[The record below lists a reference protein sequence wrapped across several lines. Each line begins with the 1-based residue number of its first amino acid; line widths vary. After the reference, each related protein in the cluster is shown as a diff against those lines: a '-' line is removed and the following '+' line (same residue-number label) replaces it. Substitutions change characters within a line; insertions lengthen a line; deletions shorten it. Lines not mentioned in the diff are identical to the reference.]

1 MQFSL
6 TTLAGATALSVAL
19 MTAPVFADQVAYHAD
34 LTAAQETPPTD
45 STGTGSLDATY
56 DTSTKTLT
64 WTVTYDGLTGDVTA
78 AHFHGPAAIGA
89 KAPPVVP
96 IEAPYTSPIKGSAT
110 LTDAQ
115 ATDLQAGMWYFNLHT
130 AKYPD
135 GEIRGQVVS
144 GGAASSMASS
154 MQPMA
159 SSSAMDMGSSSMAA
173 SSAMSSEAPMASSSS
188 SAM

>member
-6 TTLAGATALSVAL
+6 TTLTAAAALSMAL
-19 MTAPVFADQVAYHAD
+19 MVGPALADQVAYHAD

-135 GEIRGQVVS
+135 GEIRGQVVA
-144 GGAASSMASS
+144 GGASSMASS
-154 MQPMA
+154 MEPMA
-159 SSSAMDMGSSSMAA
+159 SSSEMSSMDM
-173 SSAMSSEAPMASSSS
+173 SSSS
-188 SAM
+188 SAAM